1 MTTSSGA
8 KQKLTIYSCTITNGE
23 PKYNQGGP
31 KFEFMINPSSYQV
44 SSGISYRKHKPI
56 GGRSE
61 EKYDKYQPETF
72 SFKEFILDGTGVVKG
87 AGTSSVTQL
96 VTELRAVAYDYVS
109 SEKDAPVVY
118 VSWGPFARYARLDS
132 LSIDYTLF
140 KPSGEP
146 LRAKV
151 SIGFRGYR
159 SSAEIT
165 FEDQKEASEQPT
177 MVTVEAGD
185 TLPNLCQRLYGDP
198 NHYLEI
204 ARINNL
210 NSFRDLEPGK
220 VLTFPPA
227 N

>member
-1 MTTSSGA
+1 MTTSGA

-23 PKYNQGGP
+23 PSYNQGGP
-31 KFEFMINPSSYQV
+31 KFEFMINPSSYQL

-87 AGTSSVTQL
+87 SGSSTVTQL

-118 VSWGPFARYARLDS
+118 VSWGPFARYARLES
-132 LSIDYTLF
+132 LNIDYTLF

-151 SIGFRGYR
+151 SIGFRGFR

-165 FEDQKEASEQPT
+165 SEDQKEAAEQPT

-185 TLPNLCQRLYGDP
+185 SLPDLCQQMYGDP

-210 NSFRDLEPGK
+210 KNFRDLKPGT

-227 N
+227 K